1 MEQMKIAE
9 DKIVPLDFDS
19 EELPFQIRE
28 LRPVVFREET
38 SYWCLLGPDPH
49 QGIFGNGETVLD
61 ALADWLETLKE
72 RLKTGDENDQIAN
85 YARERLQASNRNAR

>member
-19 EELPFQIRE
+19 EELPFEIRE

-38 SYWCLLGPDPH
+38 SCCRITWG
-49 QGIFGNGETVLD
+49 T
-61 ALADWLETLKE
+61 
-72 RLKTGDENDQIAN
+72 
-85 YARERLQASNRNAR
+85 